1 MPIITTNNKSN
12 RSSKAQ
18 YDTPANF
25 RIWGAVIAVCLI
37 AFAAI
42 VMMASQ
48 ISEHVPHSEDE
59 AAYLFQAEL
68 FALNRLTTPTPT
80 LADAFWSPFVLDY
93 QGRRFGKYH
102 IGWPLLLNLGIRI
115 NAPWLVNALLGSVT
129 LGCIAWL
136 CGCYYSNDA
145 GARYLPLLT
154 AGLGLVTPGF
164 LFLSGSLLSHSA
176 SLFWV
181 TLSLLALYYLVEGH
195 RPTLF
200 ALLTGAF
207 VGAAF
212 ITRPF
217 AALSTGL
224 AIGIF
229 LLVLIARGKLNWTVL
244 LWLVLGGLPV
254 ALLLPLFWWAVTGNP
269 LFNAYTLV
277 WPYDRVGF
285 GPNIGAQG
293 YTLHSAI
300 FINTRLKL
308 VTLATGLFGWPGWS
322 NLLFMPVPFLFRRA
336 NRWDWLLL
344 GALFF
349 IIFVHI
355 FYWAFGGADGGFPR
369 YYYDALPAFLIL
381 TARGI
386 QILGQRLGR
395 WRPPLRGLPLV
406 LVLGFTAYNFIWNL
420 PPLLVEQKGKYDISP
435 AQLEAVANANLST
448 PALILVQ
455 DVHGWNDFAAPFA
468 ANSPLLN
475 GPVLYAIDWGDNFT
489 RQLRAHYAGR
499 ECWQLRG
506 ADLRRCP

>member
-1 MPIITTNNKSN
+1 
-12 RSSKAQ
+12 
-18 YDTPANF
+18 
-25 RIWGAVIAVCLI
+25 
-37 AFAAI
+37 
-42 VMMASQ
+42 MMASQ

-308 VTLATGLFGWPGWS
+308 VTLATGLFGWPRLEQFTFYAGS
-322 NLLFMPVPFLFRRA
+322 FPVPASQSLGLAAAGRA
-336 NRWDWLLL
+336 VFYHFCAYFLL
-344 GALFF
+344 GL
-349 IIFVHI
+349 
-355 FYWAFGGADGGFPR
+355 W
-369 YYYDALPAFLIL
+369 
-381 TARGI
+381 RG
-386 QILGQRLGR
+386 RR
-395 WRPPLRGLPLV
+395 W
-406 LVLGFTAYNFIWNL
+406 I
-420 PPLLVEQKGKYDISP
+420 
-435 AQLEAVANANLST
+435 
-448 PALILVQ
+448 
-455 DVHGWNDFAAPFA
+455 
-468 ANSPLLN
+468 SPLLLRCVTRVPDTHCPRHPDFGPTF
-475 GPVLYAIDWGDNFT
+475 GPVAATVTRVAAGSGSWFHGLQFHLEFT
-489 RQLRAHYAGR
+489 AAAG
-499 ECWQLRG
+499 
-506 ADLRRCP
+506 